1 MTTTTTTAQPTT
13 TAVDPTEARHEFFFN
28 LELMELTMVI
38 PQAAAPAQPVA
49 KY

>member
-1 MTTTTTTAQPTT
+1 MNTPIAQAQTTV
-13 TAVDPTEARHEFFFN
+13 TAVDPIEARHEFFVS

-38 PQAAAPAQPVA
+38 PQASPAQAVT